1 LAAALFGAGLAVWVA
16 GAVKVQEATV
26 QVRAVLL
33 CVCGGGGGG
42 SAPQQEEGAMCVR
55 RDSAE
60 RHSRVS
66 ATRLAPQ
73 NTQKDTKAHT
83 HTHTHKPP
91 QQQHDRSRRRLRS
104 RLASLPASR
113 RPC

>member
-42 SAPQQEEGAMCVR
+42 AR
-55 RDSAE
+55 R
-60 RHSRVS
+60 SRKRVPCACAVTQPS
-66 ATRLAPQ
+66 GTAVCLPHAWHPKTHKR
-73 NTQKDTKAHT
+73 TQKHT
-83 HTHTHKPP
+83 HTHTHTN
-91 QQQHDRSRRRLRS
+91 HHNNNMTGRGGD
-104 RLASLPASR
+104 
-113 RPC
+113 